1 MIYLGDKTAMTAP
14 QTLAVPL
21 ETGQDGVIRI
31 RGTRVRLDTVVYAFN
46 EGATPEEI
54 LSQYP
59 VLSLENVY
67 AVIAYYLKNRMTVD
81 AYLARHQEEAAII
94 REEIESKPE
103 YKEFRQRLLARV
115 KKQ

>member
-1 MIYLGDKTAMTAP
+1 MSAP
-14 QTLAVPL
+14 QTLTVPL
-21 ETGQDGVIRI
+21 ETGQDGIIRI

-81 AYLARHQEEAAII
+81 AYLSRRKEEASIV
-94 REEIESKPE
+94 REAIESKPE
-103 YKEFRQRLLARV
+103 YKEFRERLLARV
-115 KKQ
+115 KNQ

>member
-1 MIYLGDKTAMTAP
+1 MSAP
-14 QTLAVPL
+14 QTLTVPL
-21 ETGQDGVIRI
+21 EAGQDGIIRI

-81 AYLARHQEEAAII
+81 AYLSRHKAEATIV

-103 YKEFRQRLLARV
+103 YKEFRERLLARA
-115 KKQ
+115 KNQ